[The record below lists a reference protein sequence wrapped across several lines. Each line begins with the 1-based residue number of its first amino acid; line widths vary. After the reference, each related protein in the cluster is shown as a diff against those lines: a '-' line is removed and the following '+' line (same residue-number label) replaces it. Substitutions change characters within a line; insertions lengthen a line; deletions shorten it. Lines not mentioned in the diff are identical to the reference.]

1 MSAWIY
7 LYFAKKAMSINIR
20 AMSINI
26 RAMSINIG
34 KEVNENVPIKSR
46 FS

>member
-7 LYFAKKAMSINIR
+7 LYFAKK